1 MSGDGHDVKKDPK
14 SGRKESQ
21 NKTLPINNN
30 IKGNHG
36 KLLSL

>member
-1 MSGDGHDVKKDPK
+1 MSGDGHGVKKDPK

-30 IKGNHG
+30 IKCNHG